1 MRDTTLLKPGTLST
15 SNRLRREV
23 AYAISQVEVAKA
35 NGATGEGSQLSAF
48 LLDAASKT
56 PGYTG
61 PVLPSNQAIVNNG
74 DILNSTGTGTTVT
87 LSVVGGVI
95 TAVLS

>member
-1 MRDTTLLKPGTLST
+1 MRDATLLKPGTLST

-35 NGATGEGSQLSAF
+35 NGATGEGAQLSAF
-48 LLDAASKT
+48 LQDAAAKT
-56 PGYTG
+56 PGYAG
-61 PVLPSNQAIVNNG
+61 PVLPGNQAIVNNG
-74 DILNSTGTGTTVT
+74 ALIPATGTGTTVT
-87 LSVVGGVI
+87 LSVVGGAV